1 MVGTSNGHS
10 LRRVVR
16 DIALAAV
23 SPRQALDAARAPAR
37 ARPCRLALLEEVA
50 HASRSV
56 PVPDRA
62 VGLCVDE
69 GLRPVPG
76 RQEIVDAV
84 AARHADLARLTLH
97 AVPMGATQCP
107 QLASA
112 LPDRRGEPSDP
123 EDLQALRTGKEVVLA
138 EPGAMDVT
146 VPILV
151 QDGAPTAVA
160 GVTLRTDGGA
170 GRDVVVSRA
179 RRIAEELASEI
190 RSAGKPLW

>member
-1 MVGTSNGHS
+1 
-10 LRRVVR
+10 
-16 DIALAAV
+16 
-23 SPRQALDAARAPAR
+23 
-37 ARPCRLALLEEVA
+37 
-50 HASRSV
+50 
-56 PVPDRA
+56 VPDRA

-107 QLASA
+107 QLAST

-151 QDGAPTAVA
+151 KDGAPTAVA
-160 GVTLRTDGGA
+160 GVTLRTDGGTN
-170 GRDVVVSRA
+170 RDVVVSRA